1 MNRGSLSRRAR
12 RATIAVSPGGDA
24 DAGPL
29 RYAGLVPDFNVLIY
43 NEKLQMDD
51 DGSVTSSLMTMTQ
64 SADVRRSAG
73 ENAATREGG
82 SG

>member
-1 MNRGSLSRRAR
+1 M
-12 RATIAVSPGGDA
+12 
-24 DAGPL
+24 
-29 RYAGLVPDFNVLIY
+29 PDFNLLIY